1 MEPEQIG
8 KIITSQFPKRSATE
22 ALESYKHIELT
33 EEETAEAILWRKQ
46 QKEKQLREKAL
57 HERAAENRRAL
68 TATRWSYEQTRGFMI
83 YRAENILRGF
93 ALDQNNQAVFDL
105 LCYYFSEDPQFTT
118 IAHDMGIS
126 MPSLSKGICLAGM
139 YGVGKTWLM
148 RLFAKNQRQCYSV
161 KSAKQIADTYEADGE
176 GDNGLSEFIQKPK
189 NAVNDMQVFY
199 QPHMGLCVDDIG
211 TEDIKN
217 HFGNKKNVIGDLI
230 EKRYSLGNTGTF
242 LHATTNF
249 NAEQIESFY
258 GGRVRSRMR
267 EIFNFIEL
275 KGADRRK

>member
-1 MEPEQIG
+1 ME
-8 KIITSQFPKRSATE
+8 SQFPKRSATE
-22 ALESYKHIELT
+22 ALEAYKHIDLS

-46 QKEKQLREKAL
+46 LKEKNLREQAMRERAEANRKAL
-57 HERAAENRRAL
+57 
-68 TATRWSYEQTRGFMI
+68 TSSRWSYDQTRGFML
-83 YRAENILRGF
+83 YRAKNILPGF
-93 ALDQNNQAVFDL
+93 TLDQSNNTVFDL
-105 LCYYFSEDPQFTT
+105 LCYYFSEDRQFTGL
-118 IAHDMGIS
+118 AEDMGIS

-148 RLFAKNQRQCYSV
+148 RLFSKNQRQCYAV

-176 GDNGLSEFIQKPK
+176 GDSGLSAFIQKSK

-199 QPHMGLCVDDIG
+199 QPYMGLCVDDIG

-230 EKRYSLGNTGTF
+230 EKRYSLDNTGTF
-242 LHATTNF
+242 LHATTNL